1 MALGFVLLGERR
13 SSPPCPFLRYRL
25 PNPSH
30 KSKPKPLSRAP
41 RRNEWPST
49 KVDAA
54 RIVVPLAALYT
65 PMKHIESMPATLP
78 YEPAKCK
85 GKNCG
90 AVLHPFWCVCQP
102 PPRWRLALTQPLP
115 PPPPPTPPSLPPP
128 APLFLP
134 RSHVDFTS
142 KHWTCSFCLTRNQ
155 FSQYYADHIAPEHLP
170 AELMYSTVEFA
181 VPTARGAPSGPPA
194 FLFVVD
200 ATTPEDDIENL
211 RDSILNAL
219 AQLPPTAL
227 VGFITYSTM
236 VHVHE
241 VAPGSDC
248 PRAYVFKGSKD
259 YEPAKVAALL
269 GLAAGAGGATGGGG
283 GGGGGGPPGA
293 AAAHV
298 PPASN
303 RFLVPNSA
311 AGPVIEA
318 LLGDMGRDPW
328 PMPPERRP
336 SRAMGAAVSIAT
348 SLMER
353 AIGKQGG
360 RIFVFA
366 SGPGTIGPG
375 ATALPEY
382 KDPMRGHTEL
392 VHQKG
397 EIWKLHTAARDFFRG
412 VAARL
417 VDSAHALDFFGCSL
431 DQVGLLE
438 LKPCVAATGGLVVL
452 ADSFGQSVFKESF
465 VRIFKRWDEGAHPP
479 DAGHLKMG
487 FGATL
492 EVLTSRDFKVSGA
505 IGLCTSLKRPSP
517 SVSEQEI
524 GESGTCAWALG
535 ALDAT
540 STLALYFDVPGAVS
554 DADKRLHLQLITRYQ
569 HSSGAQRMRVTTHQG
584 RWAGNDP
591 GALNNL
597 ALSFDQ
603 EAAAVA
609 MSRIAVHRTDSA
621 EDSGEVLRWLDR
633 SLIRLCSKFAEYQ
646 KDDPSSFRLSP
657 TFSLFPQ
664 FMFNLRRSQFM
675 QTFGSS
681 PDESAYARL
690 IFCKEDVMNSQV
702 MIQPTLMSFS
712 MAEPAPKPVLLD
724 ATSVRGDCV
733 LLLDTFFQVLV
744 WHGETVANWRD
755 NKWADQ
761 PGYEQWG
768 VEFKRLLLAP
778 QEEAA
783 GVMEARFPMPRYIL
797 CDQHKSQARFLM
809 SRLNPSITHNSDSS
823 GVGAGAAVIT
833 DDVSYS
839 VFMEH
844 LIKLAT
850 QTS

>member
-1 MALGFVLLGERR
+1 
-13 SSPPCPFLRYRL
+13 
-25 PNPSH
+25 
-30 KSKPKPLSRAP
+30 
-41 RRNEWPST
+41 
-49 KVDAA
+49 
-54 RIVVPLAALYT
+54 
-65 PMKHIESMPATLP
+65 
-78 YEPAKCK
+78 
-85 GKNCG
+85 
-90 AVLHPFWCVCQP
+90 
-102 PPRWRLALTQPLP
+102 
-115 PPPPPTPPSLPPP
+115 
-128 APLFLP
+128 
-134 RSHVDFTS
+134 
-142 KHWTCSFCLTRNQ
+142 
-155 FSQYYADHIAPEHLP
+155 
-170 AELMYSTVEFA
+170 MYPTVEFSLPA
-181 VPTARGAPSGPPA
+181 VRGTPAGPPA
-194 FLFVVD
+194 FLYVVD
-200 ATTPEDDIENL
+200 ATTPEEDIENL
-211 RDSILNAL
+211 RDSILNSL

-227 VGFITYSTM
+227 VGLITYGTM
-236 VHVHE
+236 VHVHD
-241 VAPGSDC
+241 VAPGAEC
-248 PRAYVFKGSKD
+248 PRAYVFKGTKD
-259 YEPAKVAALL
+259 YEPSKVAALL
-269 GLAAGAGGATGGGG
+269 GLSGGGGAAGGG

-303 RFLVPNSA
+303 RVLVPNSA

-318 LLGDMGRDPW
+318 LLSDMGRDPW
-328 PMPPERRP
+328 PVPAERRP
-336 SRAMGAAVSIAT
+336 ARAMGVAISIAS

-353 AIGKQGG
+353 AIGRQGG
-360 RIFVFA
+360 RMFVFA
-366 SGPGTIGPG
+366 SGPCTVGPG

-392 VHQKG
+392 AQQKG
-397 EIWKLHTAARDFFRG
+397 DVWKLHKAAREFYRD
-412 VAARL
+412 VAGRL
-417 VDSAHALDFFGCSL
+417 VETAHALDFFGCSL
-431 DQVGLLE
+431 DQAGLME

-465 VRIFKRWDEGAHPP
+465 VRIFRRWGEEAHPP

-517 SVSEQEI
+517 SVSDQEI
-524 GESGTCAWALG
+524 GEAGTCAWALG
-535 ALDAT
+535 ALDAS
-540 STLALYFDVPGAVS
+540 STVALYFDVPGAVS
-554 DADKRLHLQLITRYQ
+554 DSEKRLHLQLITRYQ
-569 HSSGAQRMRVTTHQG
+569 HSSGAQRVRVTTHQG
-584 RWAGNDP
+584 RWAGSEQ
-591 GALNNL
+591 GALASL

-609 MSRIAVHRTDSA
+609 MSRIAVNRTDN
-621 EDSGEVLRWLDR
+621 DDDTGEVLRWLDR
-633 SLIRLCSKFAEYQ
+633 SLIRLCNKFAEYQ
-646 KDDPSSFRLSP
+646 KDDPNSFRLSP
-657 TFSLFPQ
+657 NFSLFPQ

-690 IFCKEDVMNSQV
+690 IFCKEDVGNSQV
-702 MIQPTLMSFS
+702 MIQPTLFSFS
-712 MAEPAPKPVLLD
+712 MEEPEPKPVLLD

-744 WHGETVANWRD
+744 FHGETVANWRD

-768 VEFKRLLLAP
+768 VAFKRLLNAP

-783 GVMEARFPMPRYIL
+783 AVTEARFPMPRYIL

-809 SRLNPSITHNSDSS
+809 ARLNPSITHTSDSS
-823 GVGAGAAVIT
+823 GMGAGGAAVIT

-850 QTS
+850 QSS

>member
-1 MALGFVLLGERR
+1 
-13 SSPPCPFLRYRL
+13 
-25 PNPSH
+25 
-30 KSKPKPLSRAP
+30 
-41 RRNEWPST
+41 
-49 KVDAA
+49 
-54 RIVVPLAALYT
+54 
-65 PMKHIESMPATLP
+65 
-78 YEPAKCK
+78 
-85 GKNCG
+85 
-90 AVLHPFWCVCQP
+90 
-102 PPRWRLALTQPLP
+102 
-115 PPPPPTPPSLPPP
+115 
-128 APLFLP
+128 
-134 RSHVDFTS
+134 
-142 KHWTCSFCLTRNQ
+142 LTRNQ
-155 FSQYYADHIAPEHLP
+155 FSQYYAEHIAPEHLP
-170 AELMYSTVEFA
+170 AELMYTTVEFA
-181 VPTARGAPSGPPA
+181 LPPARGTPAGPPA
-194 FLFVVD
+194 FLYVVD

-211 RDSILNAL
+211 RDSILNSL

-227 VGFITYSTM
+227 VGLITYGTM

-241 VAPGSDC
+241 VAPGADC
-248 PRAYVFKGSKD
+248 PRAYVFKGTKD

-269 GLAAGAGGATGGGG
+269 GLSGGGGGGAVGGGG
-283 GGGGGGPPGA
+283 GGGAPPGA
-293 AAAHV
+293 GGAPAHV

-318 LLGDMGRDPW
+318 LLNDMGRDPW
-328 PMPPERRP
+328 PVPPEKRP
-336 SRAMGAAVSIAT
+336 ARAMGVAISIAS
-348 SLMER
+348 SLLER
-353 AIGKQGG
+353 AIGRQGG
-360 RIFVFA
+360 RMFVFA
-366 SGPGTIGPG
+366 SGPCTVGPG

-392 VHQKG
+392 VQQKG
-397 EIWKLHTAARDFFRG
+397 DVWKLHTAARDFYRG
-412 VAARL
+412 VAGRL

-431 DQVGLLE
+431 DQAGLME

-452 ADSFGQSVFKESF
+452 ADSFAQSVFKESF
-465 VRIFKRWDEGAHPP
+465 VRIFKRWDEGAPPP

-517 SVSEQEI
+517 SVSDQEI
-524 GESGTCAWALG
+524 GEAGTCAWALG
-535 ALDAT
+535 ALDGT
-540 STLALYFDVPGAVS
+540 STLALYFDVPGAVA

-591 GALNNL
+591 SSLNSL

-609 MSRIAVHRTDSA
+609 MSRIAVHRTDSQ
-621 EDSGEVLRWLDR
+621 EDTGEVLRWLDR

-646 KDDPSSFRLSP
+646 KDDPNSFRLSP
-657 TFSLFPQ
+657 NFSLFPQ

-690 IFCKEDVMNSQV
+690 VFCKEDVMNSQV

-712 MAEPAPKPVLLD
+712 MTEPGPKPVLLD

-744 WHGETVANWRD
+744 FHGETVANWRD

-768 VEFKRLLLAP
+768 VEFKRLLNAP

-783 GVMEARFPMPRYIL
+783 EVMAARFPMPRYIL

-809 SRLNPSITHNSDSS
+809 ARLNPSITHTSDNSGM
-823 GVGAGAAVIT
+823 GVGAAVIT

-850 QTS
+850 QSS